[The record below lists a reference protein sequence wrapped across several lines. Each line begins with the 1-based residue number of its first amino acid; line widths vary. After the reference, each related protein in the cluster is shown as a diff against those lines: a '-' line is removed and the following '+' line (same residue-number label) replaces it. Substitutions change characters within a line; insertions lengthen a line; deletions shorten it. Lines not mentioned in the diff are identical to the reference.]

1 MTARENFVSRWARLK
16 RTSGLRRM
24 TEEPADSP
32 TPSSTPEEAD
42 GAESL
47 PRGDADTADV
57 LTDPAGL
64 PSIEAITVN
73 TDIRGFL
80 RSGVRAEL
88 SRAALRR
95 AWVSDPAIR
104 DFIGIAENQW
114 DFNDPNAIP
123 GFGPSQEQ
131 DSAPALLA
139 QALGRHDNIAEMIP
153 EMPLA
158 AEPTLPPVTHAESN
172 ELGQSA
178 QPTFDVSPPINIRG
192 SQENSIGEGADAGN
206 NTAAE
211 GHESGRNR
219 RSHGSALPR

>member
-16 RTSGLRRM
+16 RTSGLRRI
-24 TEEPADSP
+24 TEEPEDSP
-32 TPSSTPEEAD
+32 ALSTPEAAD
-42 GAESL
+42 GAESQ
-47 PRGDADTADV
+47 PRDDADTADA
-57 LTDPAGL
+57 LTDPTGL
-64 PSIEAITVN
+64 PSIEAITIN

-114 DFNDPNAIP
+114 DFNDPSAIP

-139 QALGRHDNIAEMIP
+139 QALGRRDNIAEMIP
-153 EMPLA
+153 DMPLA
-158 AEPTLPPVTHAESN
+158 VEPTLPSAPRPESN
-172 ELGQSA
+172 EPGQSA
-178 QPTFDVSPPINIRG
+178 RPTSDVSPPIDIRG

-206 NTAAE
+206 NAAAD

>member
-24 TEEPADSP
+24 TEERTDSP
-32 TPSSTPEEAD
+32 PPSTPEAAD
-42 GAESL
+42 GAESEL
-47 PRGDADTADV
+47 QGVVDTAADA

-80 RSGVRAEL
+80 QSGVRAEL

-123 GFGPSQEQ
+123 GFGPLQEQ

-139 QALGRHDNIAEMIP
+139 RALGRHDNIAEMIP
-153 EMPLA
+153 EMPLP
-158 AEPTLPPVTHAESN
+158 AEPTLASATHPESN
-172 ELGQSA
+172 ELGQNA
-178 QPTFDVSPPINIRG
+178 QPTFDVSPPIDIRG
-192 SQENSIGEGADAGN
+192 SRENSIGEGADAGN

-211 GHESGRNR
+211 GHESGGNR